1 MHEEIPHIF
10 PELDAAT
17 DELIRT
23 AHWCAAKGWVPA
35 TSGNFSVRIGNHMRV
50 TVSSLDKSQLSREGL
65 LDMTLE
71 GHFIAGSGNPVTARP
86 SAESLLHRII
96 YRERPNAGAILH
108 THSIWCT
115 ILSDETLPYG
125 AAAGE
130 LVITGYELLKAFS
143 GVSTHQHEERIP
155 ILRNTQDY
163 VALSGQL
170 HHSLEH
176 NTSAHGVLLSAHG
189 LYTWGE
195 SVAEAR
201 RHLEALEFLFEVL
214 VRRRSLSPA

>member
-1 MHEEIPHIF
+1 MLEETPHIF
-10 PELDAAT
+10 PELDQAT
-17 DELIRT
+17 DELIRA

-35 TSGNFSVRIGNHMRV
+35 TSGNFSVRSGNHMRV
-50 TVSSLDKSQLSREGL
+50 TVSGLDKGELTREGL
-65 LDMTLE
+65 LDMTIE
-71 GHFIAGSGNPVTARP
+71 GHFIAGSGNPTTARP

-108 THSIWCT
+108 THSVWST

-125 AAAGE
+125 ADAGE

-143 GVSTHQHEERIP
+143 GIGTHEHEERIP

-163 VALSGQL
+163 VALSEQL
-170 HHSLEH
+170 HQTLQLS
-176 NTSAHGVLLSAHG
+176 SAHGVLLSAHG

-195 SVAEAR
+195 SVAVAR